1 MTTSEDLREQAITL
15 ARAEV
20 DRDEAVRELEMSS
33 EGRRV
38 AVVRA
43 RQQLLATL
51 EEEPGQDDAVI
62 AIGFLDEVLVRLP
75 A

>member
-1 MTTSEDLREQAITL
+1 MTIGEILREQAITL

-20 DRDEAVRELEMSS
+20 DRDEAVRELEVSS

-43 RQQLLATL
+43 RQELLATL
-51 EEEPGQDDAVI
+51 EEEPGQEDAVI
-62 AIGFLDEVLVRLP
+62 AVGYLDEVLVRLP

>member
-1 MTTSEDLREQAITL
+1 
-15 ARAEV
+15 
-20 DRDEAVRELEMSS
+20 MSS

-51 EEEPGQDDAVI
+51 EEEPGHEDAVI
-62 AIGFLDEVLVRLP
+62 AIGFLDEVLLRLP

>member
-1 MTTSEDLREQAITL
+1 MTTGDVLRERAITL
-15 ARAEV
+15 AREDG
-20 DRDEAVRELEMSS
+20 DRDEAVRELEASS

-43 RQQLLATL
+43 RQQLMAGL
-51 EEEPGQDDAVI
+51 EDGPDQEDSVV
-62 AIGFLDEVLVRLP
+62 AIGLLDEVLIRLP